1 MIAENCL
8 NVFAR
13 GENNKGVVMYSM
25 FDGSVVT
32 NMTAMHTNYIL
43 QLLVTS
49 DSKQVITCSKDKKIK
64 IWDWIKGS
72 LTTTLMRHEDSV
84 ESIKL
89 SPDETILFSAGL
101 DKKIILWSML
111 SHTELCTLQAELP
124 IRTLTLTADN
134 DYLVAETKPGEKD
147 PR

>member
-1 MIAENCL
+1 
-8 NVFAR
+8 
-13 GENNKGVVMYSM
+13 MYSM

-43 QLLVTS
+43 QLLVTR

-72 LTTTLMRHEDSV
+72 LSTTLMRHEDSV

-124 IRTLTLTADN
+124 IRTLSLTADN
-134 DYLVAETKPGEKD
+134 DFLVAETKPGEKD